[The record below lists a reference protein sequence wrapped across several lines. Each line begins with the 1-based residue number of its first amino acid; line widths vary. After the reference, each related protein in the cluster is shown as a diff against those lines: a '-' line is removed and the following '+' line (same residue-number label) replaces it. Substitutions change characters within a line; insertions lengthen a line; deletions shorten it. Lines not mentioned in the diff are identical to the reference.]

1 MKLIFEW
8 LSKVWNIISKVFTT
22 KLFQLGTQE
31 LSLILIVQLIVM
43 AIVTLYIAR
52 KLQDVIKRR
61 VLTRLGLDRGTREAL
76 SSLIG
81 YVLTVIGF
89 LIVLQTAGINL
100 SSLTVFAGAM
110 GIGLGFGLQN
120 LTANFISGLAILF
133 EKPIKVGD
141 YVKVDDLSGTVEK
154 ISIRST
160 TIRTN
165 DGVFVIVPN
174 TSFLENNVVNWTYQD
189 PRARLRIPVDVPDES
204 DPVIVTEVL
213 LEAARKEPEVLPSPA
228 PEVYFKGFGDGMDFE
243 LLVWIDN
250 PPNMESIQSS
260 LYYLIEEQLREQGI
274 EHAEPQRDLYIR
286 NLKDLEFLV
295 QTPQQTPQQTGGAN
309 GSSSQEESLSNKAVA
324 TTQKNKVKANSR
336 GKVTLRDLLRKVSF
350 FEKCS
355 DSELR
360 HIIQQG
366 YRQMLKPGD
375 IICEEN
381 DPGDSFY
388 IILSGLV
395 EVFVESIGK
404 QVATRKPGEFIG
416 EMSLLLGTPR
426 TATLRTLEDT
436 ILFVVDREN
445 LKSLLEKHKDLADQ
459 ISEELFK
466 RKETLEQ
473 LGITV
478 GDTTEEKETGTN
490 QIRQHLQ
497 SLFGI

>member
-1 MKLIFEW
+1 MAVIFES
-8 LSKVWNIISKVFTT
+8 LSKVWNIVSKVFTT

-31 LSLILIVQLIVM
+31 LSLIMIVQLIVM
-43 AIVTLYIAR
+43 AIITLYIAR
-52 KLQDVIKRR
+52 KLQDLIKRR
-61 VLTRLGLDRGTREAL
+61 VLTRFGLDRGTREAL

-81 YVLTVIGF
+81 YVLTVLGF

-260 LYYLIEEQLREQGI
+260 LYYLIEEELREQGI

-286 NLKDLEFLV
+286 NLKDLEFLL
-295 QTPQQTPQQTGGAN
+295 QKPQQTGAAN
-309 GSSSQEESLSNKAVA
+309 GSYAQEEFLSNKAVPPA
-324 TTQKNKVKANSR
+324 RKNKVKTNSR
-336 GKVTLRDLLRKVSF
+336 GKLTLRDLLRKVSF

-366 YRQMLKPGD
+366 YRQMLKAGD

-404 QVATRKPGEFIG
+404 RVATRKPGEFIG

-426 TATLRTLEDT
+426 TATLRALEDT
-436 ILFVVDREN
+436 ILFVVDQEN
-445 LKSLLEKHKDLADQ
+445 MKSLLVKHKDLADQ

-478 GDTTEEKETGTN
+478 GVTEEKESGTN
-490 QIRQHLQ
+490 QIRQRLQ

>member
-1 MKLIFEW
+1 MALIFEW
-8 LSKVWNIISKVFTT
+8 LSKVWNIVSKVFTT

-31 LSLILIVQLIVM
+31 LSLIMIVQLIVM
-43 AIVTLYIAR
+43 AIITLYIAR
-52 KLQDVIKRR
+52 KLQDLIKRR

-174 TSFLENNVVNWTYQD
+174 TSFLENNVVNWSYQD
-189 PRARLRIPVDVPDES
+189 PRARIRIPVDVPDES

-213 LEAARKEPEVLPSPA
+213 LEAARKEPEVLASPP

-286 NLKDLEFLV
+286 NLKDLEFLL
-295 QTPQQTPQQTGGAN
+295 QKPQQTAAAN
-309 GSSSQEESLSNKAVA
+309 GSFSHQEPLSKKAVA
-324 TTQKNKVKANSR
+324 TARTNKVKTNSR

-366 YRQMLKPGD
+366 YRQMLKAGD

-404 QVATRKPGEFIG
+404 RVATRKPGEFIG

-466 RKETLEQ
+466 RKETLDK

-478 GDTTEEKETGTN
+478 GVTEEKESGTN
-490 QIRQHLQ
+490 QIRQRLQ

>member
-1 MKLIFEW
+1 MTLIFEW
-8 LSKVWNIISKVFTT
+8 LSKIWNIVSTVFTT

-31 LSLILIVQLIVM
+31 LSLITIVQLIVM
-43 AIVTLYIAR
+43 AIATLYIAR
-52 KLQDVIKRR
+52 KIQEVIKRR
-61 VLTRLGLDRGTREAL
+61 LLTRLGLDRGTREAL

-81 YVLTVIGF
+81 YVLTVLGF

-213 LEAARKEPEVLPSPA
+213 LEAARKEPEVLPSPP

-295 QTPQQTPQQTGGAN
+295 QTPQQTGAAN
-309 GSSSQEESLSNKAVA
+309 GSSSQEESLSNKALA
-324 TTQKNKVKANSR
+324 NARKNKVKGNSR
-336 GKVTLRDLLRKVSF
+336 GKLTLRDLLRKVSY

-355 DSELR
+355 DSDLR

-366 YRQMLKPGD
+366 YRQMLKAGD

-404 QVATRKPGEFIG
+404 RVATREPGEFIG
-416 EMSLLLGTPR
+416 EMSLLMGTPR

-478 GDTTEEKETGTN
+478 GGTEEKESGTN
-490 QIRQHLQ
+490 QIRQRIQ

>member
-1 MKLIFEW
+1 MKLVFEW
-8 LSKVWNIISKVFTT
+8 LSKVWNIVLKVFTT

-31 LSLILIVQLIVM
+31 LSLIMIVQLIVM
-43 AIVTLYIAR
+43 AIVTLYISR

-61 VLTRLGLDRGTREAL
+61 VLTRFGLDRGTREAL

-81 YVLTVIGF
+81 YVLTVLGF

-174 TSFLENNVVNWTYQD
+174 TSFLENNVVNWSYED

-286 NLKDLEFLV
+286 NLKDLEFLL
-295 QTPQQTPQQTGGAN
+295 QKPQQTGAGN
-309 GSSSQEESLSNKAVA
+309 GSYSQEESLSNKAVPA
-324 TTQKNKVKANSR
+324 AKKNKVKANSR
-336 GKVTLRDLLRKVSF
+336 GKLTLRDLLRKVSY

-355 DSELR
+355 DSDLR

-366 YRQMLKPGD
+366 YRQMLKAGD

-404 QVATRKPGEFIG
+404 RVATRKPGEFIG

-426 TATLRTLEDT
+426 TATLRALEDT

-445 LKSLLEKHKDLADQ
+445 LKSLLAKHKDLADQ
-459 ISEELFK
+459 ISEELFT

-473 LGITV
+473 LGIKV
-478 GDTTEEKETGTN
+478 GGTQEKQTGTN
-490 QIRQHLQ
+490 QIRQRIQ

>member
-1 MKLIFEW
+1 MALIFEW
-8 LSKVWNIISKVFTT
+8 LSKVWNIVSKVFTT

-31 LSLILIVQLIVM
+31 LSLIMIVQLIVM
-43 AIVTLYIAR
+43 AIITLYIAR
-52 KLQDVIKRR
+52 KLQDLIKRR
-61 VLTRLGLDRGTREAL
+61 VLTRFGLDRGTREAL

-81 YVLTVIGF
+81 YVLTVLGF

-174 TSFLENNVVNWTYQD
+174 TSFLENNVVNWSYQD

-286 NLKDLEFLV
+286 NLKDLEFLL
-295 QTPQQTPQQTGGAN
+295 QKPQQTAAAN
-309 GSSSQEESLSNKAVA
+309 GSFSDQEPLSKKAVA
-324 TTQKNKVKANSR
+324 TARTNKVKTNSR

-366 YRQMLKPGD
+366 YRQMLKAGD

-404 QVATRKPGEFIG
+404 RVATRKPGEFIG

-466 RKETLEQ
+466 RKETLDK

-478 GDTTEEKETGTN
+478 GVTEEKESGTN
-490 QIRQHLQ
+490 QIRQRLQ